1 MSENREEQKEAL
13 EVLLEFNDRL
23 VRNMKIIVKELSDER
38 MEDTDKFLDGIVQAL
53 NWEIQ
58 VVNGTMDLL
67 NEGRIRIDK
76 GDFNEKIQ
84 ALSSAIAAKEDAL
97 MAEKFSEVIPIFES
111 LGMAAKEV
119 VS

>member
-23 VRNMKIIVKELSDER
+23 VRNMKIIVKELTDER

-76 GDFNEKIQ
+76 EI
-84 ALSSAIAAKEDAL
+84 L
-97 MAEKFSEVIPIFES
+97 MKRFKR
-111 LGMAAKEV
+111 LV
-119 VS
+119 VRLQRKKTR